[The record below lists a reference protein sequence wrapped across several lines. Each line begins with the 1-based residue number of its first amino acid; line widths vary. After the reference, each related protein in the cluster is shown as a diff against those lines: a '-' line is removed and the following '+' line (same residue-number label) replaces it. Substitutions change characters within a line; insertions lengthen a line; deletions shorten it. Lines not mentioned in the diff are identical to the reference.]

1 MGGILWGGGEG
12 SGASYQADGAFKGD
26 ATSRSSPNG
35 HGALAR
41 KSINGLR
48 LLQSWIWGMDV
59 GVEVFGT
66 NCKGSFMSKTKF
78 TLWDVGSSEEWT
90 RMLA

>member
-1 MGGILWGGGEG
+1 M
-12 SGASYQADGAFKGD
+12 
-26 ATSRSSPNG
+26 
-35 HGALAR
+35 
-41 KSINGLR
+41 
-48 LLQSWIWGMDV
+48 QSWIWGMDV